1 MEILFQI
8 TFLLTAPFWFLMILA
23 PHWRW
28 TQRIISSPL
37 VIAPIALLY
46 AALILSL
53 VNELV
58 SASLSPTLTT
68 ISAFLATAQ
77 GATAAWA
84 HLLAFDLFV
93 GRWAYLDSR
102 ERGINAWL
110 IALVLCFILLVGPFG
125 FLLYLVVRAINERL
139 KNVIPT
145 EVPVGHR

>member
-1 MEILFQI
+1 MEILFQT
-8 TFLLTAPFWFLMILA
+8 TFLLTGPFWLLMILA

-28 TQRIISSPL
+28 TQRIMLSPL
-37 VIAPIALLY
+37 VITPIALLY
-46 AALILSL
+46 VALILPL
-53 VNELV
+53 ANELV
-58 SASLSPTLTT
+58 SASLSPTLAT
-68 ISAFLATAQ
+68 ISATLATAQ

-102 ERGINAWL
+102 ERRINAWL
-110 IALVLCFILLVGPFG
+110 MALVLCFILLVGPFG

-145 EVPVGHR
+145 EAPEGHR

>member
-1 MEILFQI
+1 
-8 TFLLTAPFWFLMILA
+8 MILA

-37 VIAPIALLY
+37 VTMPIALLY
-46 AALILSL
+46 VALILPL
-53 VNELV
+53 ANELV
-58 SASLSPTLTT
+58 SASLSPTLAT
-68 ISAFLATAQ
+68 ISTTLATAQ

-102 ERGINAWL
+102 ERRINAWL
-110 IALVLCFILLVGPFG
+110 MALVLCFILLVGPFG

-139 KNVIPT
+139 KSVIPT
-145 EVPVGHR
+145 EAPEGHR